1 MLGYFANKKLMSRYL
16 YFMMV
21 LCLGVIQ
28 TNAQDKLKNE
38 KEVVVQTY
46 INSKWIPDSMFN
58 LRIVAGKK
66 IEVISLNS
74 REMDLSTNNYRQ
86 ALRKTPGIFVS
97 DHDAS
102 GLQTSIATRG
112 LSANRSW
119 EFNMRQ
125 NGYDI
130 ASDPSGYPEAY
141 YSPTLDAVAA
151 IHVYRGSSALQYGS
165 QFGGMINYQLKDQ
178 IGDRPISYEGS
189 QTAGS
194 YGLFNS
200 FNAIGG
206 KKGK

>member
-86 ALRKTPGIFVS
+86 IGRA
-97 DHDAS
+97 
-102 GLQTSIATRG
+102 
-112 LSANRSW
+112 
-119 EFNMRQ
+119 
-125 NGYDI
+125 
-130 ASDPSGYPEAY
+130 
-141 YSPTLDAVAA
+141 
-151 IHVYRGSSALQYGS
+151 HV
-165 QFGGMINYQLKDQ
+165 
-178 IGDRPISYEGS
+178 
-189 QTAGS
+189 
-194 YGLFNS
+194 
-200 FNAIGG
+200 
-206 KKGK
+206 